1 MTQHQQVHVN
11 SIVPIYCLTL
21 DETNHIILMMYQ
33 LLSIPNALDQRQV
46 SLSPTLRLLTR
57 HQADSKAPDKF
68 LFFPDNAANVEKML
82 FN

>member
-21 DETNHIILMMYQ
+21 DETNHIILMMFQ
-33 LLSIPNALDQRQV
+33 LLLIQNALDQRQV
-46 SLSPTLRLLTR
+46 SLSPTQRLLTR
-57 HQADSKAPDKF
+57 HQADSKAPDIF
-68 LFFPDNAANVEKML
+68 RFFPDNAAICKKML